1 MLYILSNILLLYTIE
16 MNELFKKTKKKLQ
29 YCYAIIYLKLLIF
42 NLEYNI

>member
-16 MNELFKKTKKKLQ
+16 MNELFKKTKKLQ